1 MAVAGITA
9 HGRITPVAQFAA
21 FAVPALGVPATGD
34 ALAGGHIAGSAGA
47 IAALT
52 AAPQLAGIPKV
63 PIIAHLA
70 VVTRIALRTLGA
82 NVFRMLDQLELRIQV
97 HVVVAL

>member
-9 HGRITPVAQFAA
+9 HGRITPVAQFTAL
-21 FAVPALGVPATGD
+21 AVPALGVPATGD